1 MNILEEIKKKG
12 ANNEEISISLK
23 KLKIPLTQH
32 DKKAIQLI
40 ELLSNDKEMNDPTVS
55 DILEVLHHASV
66 WLELLQILNNSEN

>member
-1 MNILEEIKKKG
+1 MNILEEIKQKG

-55 DILEVLHHASV
+55 DILKVLHHASV
-66 WLELLQILNNSEN
+66 WLELLQILNHCEK